1 MIITFLK
8 NEWKRSVQYKE
19 KIVLNWFFLLLVVM
33 LEYSVYSSFVKQDGM
48 ELLVYLVVANVL
60 NHCLLTNTLPRFI
73 RSMKKGE
80 VAKYRTFP
88 KSMWEVVCVEDFVCC
103 LVNLALNAWVLV
115 FVVWWLKCSFVRI
128 VGFVCSLALSVLLS
142 VFVGECFYSL
152 ALPLQNHSA
161 SKALL
166 NGVSG
171 ILSGGMIPL
180 QNHSASKALLNGVSG
195 ILSGGMIPLRYLPKW
210 FVSFCY
216 VTPFAFL
223 VDGPMRVLLEGDFVV
238 LVYQIGWC
246 VVLGVVSYWLFA
258 HLACEVEIY
267 GG

>member
-19 KIVLNWFFLLLVVM
+19 KIVLNWFFLLLVVL
-33 LEYSVYSSFVKQDGM
+33 LEYSVYSAFVKQDGM
-48 ELLVYLVVANVL
+48 ELMVYLVVANVL

-80 VAKYRTFP
+80 VAKYLTFP

-103 LVNLALNAWVLV
+103 LVTLALNAWVFV
-115 FVVWWLKCSFVRI
+115 VVVWWLKCSFVRVI
-128 VGFVCSLALSVLLS
+128 GFVCSLVLSVLLS

-152 ALPLQNHSA
+152 AL
-161 SKALL
+161 
-166 NGVSG
+166 
-171 ILSGGMIPL
+171 PL

-238 LVYQIGWC
+238 LGYQIGWC
-246 VVLGVVSYWLFA
+246 VVLGFASYWLFA
-258 HLACEVEIY
+258 HLASEVEIY